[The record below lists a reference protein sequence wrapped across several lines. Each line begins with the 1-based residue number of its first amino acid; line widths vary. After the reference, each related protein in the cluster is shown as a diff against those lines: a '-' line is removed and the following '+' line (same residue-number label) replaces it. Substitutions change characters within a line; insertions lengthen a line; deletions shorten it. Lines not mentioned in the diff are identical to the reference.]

1 MANIKNL
8 EMAEAVFNHPSVTTV
23 KPLFGLCQT
32 TIYTPTQSAVKA
44 FRLDY
49 DAEAAAQLER
59 VLKASP
65 EELDDIV
72 PDLGIKPA
80 DMGNVRLEGCKS
92 ADRQFAALQLL
103 RFSDFEYRPVTD
115 VRFYEGRTA
124 EIICAMLS

>member
-1 MANIKNL
+1 M
-8 EMAEAVFNHPSVTTV
+8 
-23 KPLFGLCQT
+23 
-32 TIYTPTQSAVKA
+32 
-44 FRLDY
+44 
-49 DAEAAAQLER
+49 ER

>member
-1 MANIKNL
+1 MA
-8 EMAEAVFNHPSVTTV
+8 AAVFNHPSVTTV
-23 KPLFGLCQT
+23 KTLFGLCQKT
-32 TIYTPTQSAVKA
+32 VYTPTQSAVKA

-65 EELDDIV
+65 EELDGVV
-72 PDLGIKPA
+72 PDLGVKPT
-80 DMGNVRLEGCKS
+80 DMGNVRLVGCKS

-115 VRFYEGRTA
+115 VRFYEGRAA
-124 EIICAMLS
+124 EIVCAMLS

>member
-1 MANIKNL
+1 
-8 EMAEAVFNHPSVTTV
+8 MAEAVFYHPSITTV
-23 KPLFGLCQT
+23 KTLFGLCQT

-92 ADRQFAALQLL
+92 VDRQFAALQLL

-115 VRFYEGRTA
+115 VRFYEGRPA
-124 EIICAMLS
+124 EIVCAMLS